1 MECLQIGSS
10 KFIKDLGAR
19 GIPYCAKPPSDNRK
33 LLQEKASDQ
42 HSNWLENLKQ
52 ILNWKRAHTNLL
64 LGPPRANTTVFR
76 NKYLW
81 INRITLLIATMV
93 FSALT
98 HAASTDWDP
107 IANNCTEIADFGDE
121 LVLSEFS
128 IINQTD
134 AGNGLVDV
142 QISAKLSNQDVGRF
156 DSASAIPDFST
167 SGLNLA
173 ADVEVQDF
181 QFGPL
186 ETLNST
192 MQSQALQVR
201 LPVDEVSFLLG
212 QLQSGAIPFKVRAT
226 ETAVLK
232 DNVVVRVWTQE
243 AQDAWMGYMDF
254 FGIPHDTSATL
265 GVLNFESFF
274 GDYQSNMDFFLTIDP
289 NVFIP
294 DVVPEELWNVRITGL
309 VVEDQ
314 SPYVFYTAGYRKVDP
329 QSDKV
334 ADLVHTGSFCTRAKH
349 AIDEPVQASRLQDID
364 GSTPTDEQRDSHAQP
379 IRFNNLDFDGILVSG
394 QVTGHVLRPKL
405 HIRVRDGKVK
415 INSDFDSQLTIAASI
430 IASASTSLPEEPIP
444 LYHLCFPLGS
454 FTIGPIHFYS
464 NLTLDHD
471 ISLQANMQAG
481 MEIGFNKTFQSTVS
495 IGADLDLTNPYYEVS
510 GQESLMEF
518 TPPYLNTGASA
529 DAHLS
534 TTLRAAFNLELFQT
548 YPDCQNGFGTYIQAR
563 AGAQLTVDPFL
574 QEWWQLQPTLKL
586 SGGIGFD
593 FFGISGATH
602 DLLEVDILQDQTFQ
616 APTSRQTLNL
626 LAQSDVK
633 QSGQDQRWVTI
644 TTKHA
649 DDIKSRGIA
658 IDHVDVASTDDG
670 LVAVAHSDNLI
681 TNDRL
686 YKWDRFGAFQWVK
699 HYQNAHNPQSV
710 LPQIDGSLVVGGFR
724 ANTDT
729 MWLARH
735 DTDGNEQWSKRY
747 NIIDPNTDEKC
758 ILRDMTNSVSEGGT
772 SIIAVGYISRANIR
786 QRDGCIVYFNSDGD
800 VLWTKYYEHDDLL
813 EFHAITTTD
822 NGGFAIAGVTGFG
835 PEHPVASAR
844 NPLIMTIDA
853 HGNLEWA
860 KSLPINNRAAM
871 FNAVVQGHDGHLYM
885 AGGGPG
891 NIRLTGS
898 LIVARID
905 QDGSDPR
912 HAIVFQDENWEALLD
927 FETWQ
932 DTDGGST
939 QFDTAY
945 DLSALSD
952 GIVLAGKTGLGQ
964 TTAAWAIKLNANL
977 GVQWHTVYDG
987 DGNDTFY
994 SVSDTGD
1001 GLVLAGSTEALLKDG
1016 ATSHSA
1022 LMLMKLPYE
1031 GYIAFP
1037 ENSLFLSRYVEP
1049 GVMSS
1054 FTDKDIVIAD
1064 VAMDIALQTQDAKIV
1079 TTTAITDLLFPDG
1092 AYCVTLLTKT
1102 GHVSRNDACEHD
1114 SDGDGLSDA
1123 VEDSNGNYLVDSDE
1137 TDPFNADTD
1146 GDDIDDSTDAFPLD
1160 PTESSDSDGDAK
1172 GDNSDNCTLQP
1183 NTLQRDT
1190 DQDGYGNSCDP
1201 DFDNNLI
1208 VNAAD
1213 LAYLKSRFFTTD
1225 QTGIHADLTGDGI
1238 VNAADLAILKSFFF
1252 KPPGPS
1258 GIAP

>member
-1 MECLQIGSS
+1 MH
-10 KFIKDLGAR
+10 K
-19 GIPYCAKPPSDNRK
+19 
-33 LLQEKASDQ
+33 
-42 HSNWLENLKQ
+42 NLW
-52 ILNWKRAHTNLL
+52 IHRLL
-64 LGPPRANTTVFR
+64 LLVA
-76 NKYLW
+76 
-81 INRITLLIATMV
+81 AMA
-93 FSALT
+93 FSAST
-98 HAASTDWDP
+98 NAASTDWDST
-107 IANNCTEIADFGDE
+107 AHNCTEIADFSDE

-142 QISAKLSNQDVGRF
+142 QISARLSNQDVGRF

-173 ADVEVQDF
+173 PDVEVQDF

-186 ETLNST
+186 ETLDST
-192 MQSQALQVR
+192 MQSLALQVR
-201 LPVDEVSFLLG
+201 LPADEVSLLLG
-212 QLQSGAIPFKVRAT
+212 QLQSGAVPFKVSAT
-226 ETAVLK
+226 ETAVLN

-243 AQDAWMGYMDF
+243 AQDAWIGYMDF
-254 FGIPHDTSATL
+254 FGIPHDTSTTL

-274 GDYQSNMDFFLTIDP
+274 GDYQSNMDFYLTVDP
-289 NVFIP
+289 DLFIP
-294 DVVPEELWNVRITGL
+294 DQVPEELWNVRVTSL

-314 SPYVFYTAGYRKVDP
+314 SPYIFYTAGYRNVDS
-329 QSDKV
+329 QLDKV
-334 ADLVHTGSFCTRAKH
+334 TDLVHSGSFCTGAKH
-349 AIDEPVQASRLQDID
+349 AIDEPVQASRLQNID
-364 GSTPTDEQRDSHAQP
+364 DSTPADEQRDSHAQP
-379 IRFNNLDFDGILVSG
+379 IRFNNLDFDGIRVSG

-430 IASASTSLPEEPIP
+430 IATASTSVPEEPIP

-471 ISLQANMQAG
+471 ISLLANMQAG
-481 MEIGFNKTFQSTVS
+481 MEIGFSKTFQSTVS
-495 IGADLDLTNPYYEVS
+495 IGSDPDLGSPDFEVS

-518 TPPYLNTGASA
+518 TPPYLNGAASA
-529 DAHLS
+529 DANLS

-548 YPDCQNGFGTYIQAR
+548 YPDCQNGFGAYIQAR
-563 AGAQLTVDPFL
+563 AGAQLNVDPFL
-574 QEWWQLQPTLKL
+574 QEWWRLQPTLNL

-593 FFGISGATH
+593 FFGISASH
-602 DLLEVDILQDQTFQ
+602 DEGPVDILQDQSFQ
-616 APTSRQTLNL
+616 AGQPGQTLNL
-626 LAQSDVK
+626 LAQNESQ

-649 DDIKSRGIA
+649 DDIQSQGIA
-658 IDHVDVASTDDG
+658 IDHVDVASTADG

-699 HYQNAHNPQSV
+699 RYQNAHNPQSV

-724 ANTDT
+724 AQTDT

-735 DTDGNEQWSKRY
+735 DADGNEQWSKRY
-747 NIIDPNTDEKC
+747 NIIDPVTEEKC
-758 ILRDMTNSVSEGGT
+758 ILLDMTNSGGADGT
-772 SIIAVGYISRANIR
+772 SIIAAGYISRADIR
-786 QRDGCIVYFNSDGD
+786 QRDGCIVYFDSDGD
-800 VLWTKYYEHDDLL
+800 VVWTKYYEHDDIL

-822 NGGFAIAGVTGFG
+822 DGGFAIAGVTGFG

-844 NPLIMTIDA
+844 NPLIMKIDA
-853 HGNLEWA
+853 NGNLLWA
-860 KSLPINNRAAM
+860 KSLPINNRSTE
-871 FNAVVQGHDGHLYM
+871 FNAVAQGMDGYLYM

-932 DTDGGST
+932 VTDGGAT
-939 QFDTAY
+939 QFDMAY
-945 DLSALSD
+945 DLTVLSD
-952 GIVLAGKTGLGQ
+952 GIVLAGKTGLGE

-994 SVSDTGD
+994 SLSDTGD

-1031 GYIAFP
+1031 GYIEFP

-1054 FTDKDIVIAD
+1054 FTNKDIVIAD
-1064 VAMDIALQTQDAKIV
+1064 VAMDIALQTQDANVV
-1079 TTTAITDLLFPDG
+1079 TTTVITDLLFTDE

-1123 VEDSNGNYLVDSDE
+1123 EEDSNGNYLVDSDE

-1146 GDDIDDSTDAFPLD
+1146 GDGIGDGTDAFPLD
-1160 PTESSDSDGDAK
+1160 PAESSDSDGDAK

-1190 DQDGYGNSCDP
+1190 DQDGYGNYCDP

-1213 LAYLKSRFFTTD
+1213 LAYLKSRFFATD
-1225 QTGIHADLTGDGI
+1225 PNGIHADLNGDGV

-1252 KPPGPS
+1252 KPPGP
-1258 GIAP
+1258 GGLAP